1 MRENNILVIL
11 DTIEDKL
18 IEQSLELI
26 AFAEKLRLHE
36 KSYKSIVLIPG
47 RDAEHICKKIFGLYG
62 VEILALEHNDL
73 YYPNPELMAAS
84 IHLLS
89 EKYNPKFII
98 FTHTIRNAQC
108 AAKLSVSLDAAPIT
122 SVESFTYD
130 DNYIFHRS
138 VFNGKIKMNVKIDSS
153 INILTVL
160 SGASPMPEERTGPKD
175 ASVINEKIIFEK
187 ISISIDN
194 YKPQS
199 LSKSVETGVKL
210 EEADVIIAAG
220 RGIGNDKNLD
230 LIKETASL
238 FNNSAIGASRPIC
251 DNKWLPFSHQVGIT
265 GRIVS
270 PKFYMAC
277 GISGSQQHIAGMI
290 NSQIIAAIN
299 KDPNAAIFSI
309 ADYII
314 VDDLFSFLPVLI
326 KKFRESHRG

>member
-1 MRENNILVIL
+1 MRNENIIEENIFVVL

-26 AFAEKLRLHE
+26 TFSKKLIPE
-36 KSYKSIVLIPG
+36 KSYKIIVLVPG
-47 RDAEHICKKIFGLYG
+47 RDMEHICKKISNMYG
-62 VEILALEHNDL
+62 VETVALEHNDL
-73 YYPNPELMAAS
+73 YYPNPELTAES
-84 IHLLS
+84 ICLLT

-98 FTHTIRNAQC
+98 FTHTMRNVQA
-108 AAKLSVSLDAAPIT
+108 AAKLSVKLNAESVT
-122 SVESFTYD
+122 SIESFIYD
-130 DNYIFHRS
+130 DSSYIFQRS
-138 VFNGKIKMNVKIDSS
+138 IFNAKIKMNVKINSPV
-153 INILTVL
+153 NILTIL
-160 SGASPMPEERTGPKD
+160 SGVSSIPEERVSPKYGL
-175 ASVINEKIIFEK
+175 VINEKI
-187 ISISIDN
+187 SVSIDN

-199 LSKSVETGVKL
+199 LSKSVETDIKL

-220 RGIGNDKNLD
+220 RGIGEDKNLE

-238 FNNSAIGASRPIC
+238 FKNSAIGASRPVC
-251 DNKWLPFSHQVGIT
+251 DNRWLPFSHQVGLT

-277 GISGSQQHIAGMI
+277 GISGSQQHIAGMK

-314 VDDLFSFLPVLI
+314 VDDLLSFLPVFI
-326 KKFRESHRG
+326 EKVRD